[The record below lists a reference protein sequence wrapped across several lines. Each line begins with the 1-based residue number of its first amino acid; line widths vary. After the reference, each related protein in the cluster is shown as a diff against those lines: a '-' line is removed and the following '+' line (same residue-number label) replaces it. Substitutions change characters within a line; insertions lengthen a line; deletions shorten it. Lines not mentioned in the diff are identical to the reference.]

1 MSSFNEIERI
11 LSENL
16 NLNKPRVNCIRLL
29 ILALIQART
38 ANLKLLSL
46 HFLNASKASSSY
58 RRIQRFLKEL
68 VIDYKEVARLNY
80 RLFNLD
86 KVTITL
92 DRTNWKWG
100 KKNINIFMLG
110 ATHRGIA
117 IPLFWQLL
125 DKRGNSNFSERKSLV
140 SQFLATFGKDKIVHL
155 LADREFVGNDWFKW
169 LDDNDIKFCIRIKRN
184 FKVPNHYGQLVQ
196 VHELFRH
203 LSPNETFRNA
213 RIITLG
219 NCRVRLFARKTKDND
234 YLIIAT
240 NDLALADA
248 VTIYAKRW
256 EIETLFSCFK
266 GRGFRL
272 EETHLTDTEKMSKLL
287 VVVSLAFCWAYRVG
301 EWQNQKKPIKL
312 KNHRRKTN
320 SLFRVGLDQLGIA
333 LKQFILTKK
342 TTLFHFF
349 VTLFVSNSL
358 RLL

>member
-16 NLNKPRVNCIRLL
+16 NLNKARINCIRLL
-29 ILALIQART
+29 ILALIQVRS

-46 HFLNASKASSSY
+46 HFLNASQACSSY

-100 KKNINIFMLG
+100 KKNINILMLA
-110 ATHRGIA
+110 ATYRGIA
-117 IPLFWQLL
+117 IPLFWSLL

-140 SQFLATFGKDKIVHL
+140 SQFLNTFGANKIIHL
-155 LADREFVGNDWFKW
+155 LADREFVGNDWLKW
-169 LDDNDIKFCIRIKRN
+169 LDDNSIKFCIRIKRN

-234 YLIIAT
+234 YVIIAT
-240 NDLALADA
+240 NDLALTDA
-248 VTIYAKRW
+248 VAIYAKRW

-266 GRGFRL
+266 GRGFKL
-272 EETHLTDTEKMSKLL
+272 EETHLTDMEKMSKLL
-287 VVVSLAFCWAYRVG
+287 VVVSLAFCWAHCVG

-312 KNHRRKTN
+312 KNHGRKTN
-320 SLFRVGLDQLGIA
+320 SLFRIGLDQLSMA
-333 LKQFILTKK
+333 LNKLILNKK
-342 TTLFHFF
+342 STLFHFF
-349 VTLFVSNSL
+349 VTSFMANQSI
-358 RLL
+358 LL